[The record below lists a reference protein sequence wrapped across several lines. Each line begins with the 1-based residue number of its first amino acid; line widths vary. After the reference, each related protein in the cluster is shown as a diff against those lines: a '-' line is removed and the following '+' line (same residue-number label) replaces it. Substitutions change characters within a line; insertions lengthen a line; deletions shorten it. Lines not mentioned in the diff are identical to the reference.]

1 MRELV
6 TSPRIAAPRFRY
18 TPCVK
23 AGGFGLVSG
32 MVALDP
38 ATGRLI
44 AGGVAAQ
51 TARIFDN
58 LALAL
63 PDYGYTLGELTLARV
78 YLVDFARFEEF
89 NREWERRFAAIEPPA
104 RTSIGVAAL
113 PLGAAIEIEF
123 VFTTSGGENRT

>member
-1 MRELV
+1 MRKLI

-23 AGGFGLVSG
+23 AGGLGLVSG

-38 ATGRLI
+38 ATGRLVE
-44 AGGVAAQ
+44 GGVTAQ

-63 PDYGYTLGELTLARV
+63 PDYGYTLDELALARV
-78 YLVDFARFEEF
+78 YLADFARFDEF

-104 RTSIGVAAL
+104 RTTIGVAAL

-123 VFTTSGGENRT
+123 VFATSGKEDCT